1 MCHNH
6 TLVVKRTL
14 KQATRESKMLS
25 HVAYFTDLMLNNREK
40 WSDFTG
46 QTGGMAL
53 FAYWSGAEKTEKRR

>member
-40 WSDFTG
+40 GSDFTG

-53 FAYWSGAEKTEKRR
+53 SFCTLERRGEDRKT